1 MSEYLDLYEAIWV
14 QAVEDDINKAVKELY
29 TAGFKKAYKF
39 YIEKRIEKCTGTI
52 IGFIDEETVTKVI
65 KVIKEFQTIKILGEF
80 KNATLYGAN
89 NNYLIIADKTF
100 YIIKNIKSI
109 KKFNT
114 ELSEYCGIRA
124 RDVEQRIKEL
134 VYKESQEWPNNKN
147 YKTKDEEYNLILSKL
162 KAEVADYAKEKMKK
176 CWYKL

>member
-1 MSEYLDLYEAIWV
+1 MSEYLDLYEAIWM

-29 TAGFKKAYKF
+29 TAGFKKAYEF

-80 KNATLYGAN
+80 ENATLYGTKY
-89 NNYLIIADKTF
+89 NYIIVTKTAF
-100 YIIKNIKSI
+100 YIIKNIKRI
-109 KKFNT
+109 ENFNS
-114 ELSEYCGIRA
+114 ELSEYCKIRA
-124 RDVEQRIKEL
+124 REIERRIREL

-147 YKTKDEEYNLILSKL
+147 HKTKDEEYNLILSKL

>member
-1 MSEYLDLYEAIWV
+1 MSEYLDLYEAIWEK
-14 QAVEDDINKAVKELY
+14 AVEDDINEVVKELY
-29 TAGFKKAYKF
+29 ITGFNSAYELF
-39 YIEKRIEKCTGTI
+39 IEKRIEKKTDAI
-52 IGFIDEETVTKVI
+52 VDFNDNETVTNVI
-65 KVIKEFQTIKILGEF
+65 KVIKELQAIKILGEF

-114 ELSEYCGIRA
+114 ELLEYCKIKA
-124 RDVEQRIKEL
+124 REIEQRIKEL
-134 VYKESQEWPNNKN
+134 VYQEAQDWPYNKD
-147 YKTKDEEYNLILSKL
+147 YKLRDKEYNKILTQL
-162 KAEVADYAKEKMKK
+162 KEEVADYAIEKMKR

>member
-1 MSEYLDLYEAIWV
+1 MSEYLDLYEAIWEK
-14 QAVEDDINKAVKELY
+14 AVEDDINEVVKELY
-29 TAGFKKAYKF
+29 ATGFNNAYELF
-39 YIEKRIEKCTGTI
+39 IEKRLEKKTDAI
-52 IGFIDEETVTKVI
+52 VDFNDNETVTNVI
-65 KVIKEFQTIKILGEF
+65 KVIKELQAIKILGEF

-114 ELSEYCGIRA
+114 ELLEYCKIRT
-124 RDVEQRIKEL
+124 REIERRIREL

-147 YKTKDEEYNLILSKL
+147 HKTKDEEYNLILTKL
-162 KAEVADYAKEKMKK
+162 KAEISDYAKEKMKK